1 MTQMIWR
8 QVRAKVLA
16 RRGKLAE
23 AEQLARGAV
32 TIGEETDMLNF
43 QGDAYLDLGDVLVL
57 VGKPDEAVGALEQA
71 VERYERKG
79 NVVSTERAQ
88 ARLAEI
94 STAARPSRT

>member
-1 MTQMIWR
+1 MIWR

-16 RRGKLAE
+16 RRGNLAE
-23 AEQLARGAV
+23 AERLAREAG

-43 QGDAYLDLGDVLVL
+43 QGDAYMDLGDVLVF
-57 VGKPDEAVGALEQA
+57 VGKPDEAVAALEQA

-79 NVVSTERAQ
+79 NVVSTQRAR

-94 STAARPSRT
+94 STAARASRT